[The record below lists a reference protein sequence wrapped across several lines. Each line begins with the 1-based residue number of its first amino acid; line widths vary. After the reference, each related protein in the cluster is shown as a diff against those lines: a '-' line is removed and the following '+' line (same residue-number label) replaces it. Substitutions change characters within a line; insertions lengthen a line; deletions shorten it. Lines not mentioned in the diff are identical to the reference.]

1 MRQVGRDSDRR
12 RWFILGM
19 IVVAWASLRYR
30 ASRRRHWRRI
40 SFLIDEEL
48 QGRYRELADPELGT
62 GLFI

>member
-1 MRQVGRDSDRR
+1 
-12 RWFILGM
+12 M